1 MKRRT
6 LIPFILVM
14 LLMQV
19 HSLFAQHEIRIQ
31 GIVRDLATNKPIF
44 NVQVLHNGNTITY
57 TDIDGK
63 YSCFVPSNA
72 KLLFYNPEY
81 NDYELSVD
89 NRQIINVSMTEK
101 LIELSEAIIVGKM
114 SKKTIVVDQTELE
127 VIGNY
132 FHLKT
137 KFRVPKQI
145 FTPDK
150 RFIVQPSLHNV
161 TRDTVEFFRPV
172 VIDGNIYTINRER
185 VAGFE
190 PEENDPLKPYIADYT
205 LDKTGNIYSYHD
217 SIFVNREY
225 FNNDFKAECY
235 LAVNANFENIKKDFL
250 DTVTIARGTQNPLRF
265 LDYSIEPLDLVDTS
279 LIPKPE
285 MKLVAS
291 KGVSKIGFLV
301 GRAEIDKK
309 NPQNEI
315 EMNAIKE
322 KLNAIVQDRFST
334 LNSIT
339 VIGYA
344 SPDGVYRN
352 NALLA
357 QRRTDFMLKEILNSL
372 PKEIRGYIKVNSM
385 SVVEPWSNLLPLLR
399 EDSLKSADYLQEQVE
414 KHKDSYA
421 PIHAAMMKLP
431 EYRPVIYG
439 QYLPK
444 LRRVE
449 YEINHSMFRNLTTPE
464 IWERFNSGEEDIS
477 RHEFWQMVES
487 SPDYAT
493 KVKMEKLA
501 LSRYPNFVL
510 IANREAKRLIEQ
522 DSTDFTVLG
531 NCMGRGIDSPMEVR
545 YNQTLMALKAGEVEM
560 ADSLNMYLPDEAR
573 TSYLKAIVN
582 TLNGHYDRAYPYMA
596 SVGGLNEVLILLC
609 MGRNEDADKKITK
622 LLEDEANWDKASYW
636 YVKAISANRLED
648 LSWAMTAMEQAIALN
663 PDLIETARLDSDV
676 MDIIEI
682 LVPKEQNANSAAYQE
697 QDDSSEKGKKREK
710 KDKKEKKEKQ

>member
-1 MKRRT
+1 MKKRV
-6 LIPFILVM
+6 LIPFLLVM
-14 LLMQV
+14 LLLQV
-19 HSLFAQHEIRIQ
+19 QQIFAQHEIRIQ
-31 GIVRDLATNKPIF
+31 GIVRDLATNKPIY
-44 NVQVLHNGNTITY
+44 NVLVLHNGNTITY
-57 TDIDGK
+57 TDEDGK

-81 NDYELSVD
+81 NDYEISVD
-89 NRQIINVSMTEK
+89 NRQIINISMTEK
-101 LIELSEAIIVGKM
+101 LIELSEAIIVGQM

-161 TRDTVEFFRPV
+161 TRDTIEYFRPV
-172 VIDGNIYTINRER
+172 VIDGNVYSINRQR
-185 VAGFE
+185 IAGFE
-190 PEENDPLKPYIADYT
+190 EEEDDPLKPYIADYT
-205 LDKTGNIYSYHD
+205 LDQTGNIYAYHD
-217 SIFVNREY
+217 SIFVSREY

-265 LDYSIEPLDLVDTS
+265 LDYSLEPLDLADTS

-291 KGVSKIGFLV
+291 KGISKIGFIV

-322 KLNAIVQDRFST
+322 KLNAIVQDRFAT

-352 NALLA
+352 NAILA
-357 QRRTDFMLKEILNSL
+357 QKRTDFMLKEILNSL
-372 PKEIRGYIKVNSM
+372 PKEIRSYIKVNSM

-414 KHKDSYA
+414 KHKDNYA

-487 SPDYAT
+487 APDNAT
-493 KVKMEKLA
+493 KVKMERLA

-510 IANREAKRLIEQ
+510 IANREAKRLIE
-522 DSTDFTVLG
+522 SNKTDFSVLG
-531 NCMGRGIDSPMEVR
+531 NCMGRGIDSPMEIR

-560 ADSLNMYLPDEAR
+560 ADSLNMYLPDEPR
-573 TSYLKAIVN
+573 TSYLKAVVN

-609 MGRNEDADKKITK
+609 MGRNEDADKKMTK
-622 LLEDEANWDKASYW
+622 LLEDQENWGKANYW
-636 YVKAISANRLED
+636 YVKAICSNRLED
-648 LSWAMTAMEQAIALN
+648 LSWAMTAMEQAISLD
-663 PDLIETARLDSDV
+663 PDLIEIARLDSDV
-676 MDIIEI
+676 MDIIDI
-682 LVPKEQNANSAAYQE
+682 IAPKEENAVYGSTSNDA
-697 QDDSSEKGKKREK
+697 EKEDGKDKKRDKKEK
-710 KDKKEKKEKQ
+710 KDKK